1 MLNKKIDEKNINE
14 FGRFDS
20 LVNTVDKKKAKA
32 YFEAID
38 GKPLKMFRVNG
49 YVQKYLSQFIISGG
63 FEVEDPKTH

>member
-1 MLNKKIDEKNINE
+1 M
-14 FGRFDS
+14 
-20 LVNTVDKKKAKA
+20 NTVDKKKAKA